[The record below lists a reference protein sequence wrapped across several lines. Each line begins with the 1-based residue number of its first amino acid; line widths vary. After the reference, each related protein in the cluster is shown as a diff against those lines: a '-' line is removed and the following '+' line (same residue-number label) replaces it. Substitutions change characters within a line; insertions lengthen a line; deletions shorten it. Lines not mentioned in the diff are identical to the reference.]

1 LVEKSKIGIFGIFT
15 GRNGRPNM
23 HRKEADTLTLGDA
36 MRYFNDGELNPRE
49 ELLQD
54 FKLLLKVHRE
64 HINGLSDSE
73 YREYRRKRDV

>member
-1 LVEKSKIGIFGIFT
+1 
-15 GRNGRPNM
+15 M

-36 MRYFNDGELNPRE
+36 MRYFNDGKLNPRE

-64 HINGLSDSE
+64 YINGLSDSE
-73 YREYRRKRDV
+73 YREYRRKRNA

>member
-1 LVEKSKIGIFGIFT
+1 
-15 GRNGRPNM
+15 M

-64 HINGLSDSE
+64 YINGLSDSE

>member
-1 LVEKSKIGIFGIFT
+1 
-15 GRNGRPNM
+15 M

-64 HINGLSDSE
+64 YINGLSDSE
-73 YREYRRKRDV
+73 YREYRRKRDA